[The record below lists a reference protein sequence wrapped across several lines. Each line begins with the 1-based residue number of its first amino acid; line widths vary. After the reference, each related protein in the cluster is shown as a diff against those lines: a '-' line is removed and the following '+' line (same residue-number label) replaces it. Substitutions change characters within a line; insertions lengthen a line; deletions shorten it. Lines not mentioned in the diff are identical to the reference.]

1 MANAGTLTYSTKLDD
16 SGFNKGISALGKISG
31 GVFKGIATGV
41 TVATTAVVGLITAST
56 KAYAEYQQLEGGI
69 EALFGKTSDGYAR
82 VMATSKT
89 AYKELQMSQNDYLNA
104 FNSTY
109 SIMKNGISE
118 NADAIEYTNRMIS
131 LSTDLYNTYGG
142 TVEQYQGAINW
153 ALKGT
158 YSYLDNLNLGI
169 KGTKEGFIEAAN
181 QSGILGRNI
190 KDTSDLTNDEIIKVI
205 EYYAKASGALGRSA
219 EEAKKTISG
228 SFNMMKASWE
238 DLITGMSDKNANI
251 GELINNL
258 VESVATFAGNLL
270 PVVEQALLGVGT
282 LIETL
287 LPQIVDR
294 IPTIV
299 NEVLP
304 KLLNSGVQI
313 VTTLINGIQQ
323 SLPQI
328 MQSAI
333 MIIQTLLE
341 AFIPLLPQITQMG
354 VDILV
359 QLTSGLAQML
369 PTLIPIAIDAIIT
382 IVETLIDNIDLIVDA
397 RN

>member
-1 MANAGTLTYSTKLDD
+1 LANAGTLTYSTKLDD

-31 GVFKGIATGV
+31 GIFKGIATGV

-56 KAYAEYQQLEGGI
+56 KAYAEYEQLEGGI

-118 NADAIEYTNRMIS
+118 TADAIEYTNRMIS

-258 VESVATFAGNLL
+258 VESVSTFAGNLL

-294 IPTIV
+294 IPTII

-304 KLLNSGVQI
+304 KLLNSGIQI
-313 VTTLINGIQQ
+313 VTTLTNGIIQNLGQ
-323 SLPQI
+323 LTQTAIQI
-328 MQSAI
+328 
-333 MIIQTLLE
+333 IIQ
-341 AFIPLLPQITQMG
+341 F
-354 VDILV
+354 VNS
-359 QLTSGLAQML
+359 LTKML
-369 PTLIPIAIDAIIT
+369 PTLIPVAVDAIIT